1 LDDADPIFG
10 EVDHLPRAGVFVAVP
25 LLVRSGMLEV
35 FQRIYHS
42 IGPAF
47 YGLRTTVVCL
57 FFLALLRIKRP
68 ENLKEHPPEEL
79 GRLLGLDR
87 APEVKTLR
95 RKLDRLAGRKAGM
108 TLMRALAELRV
119 KKRPEVLGV
128 LYMDGHVKEYSGK
141 EATSKGYVCR
151 RRLAA
156 PAATDTWVND
166 INGDPLL
173 VVQSEMNEGLT
184 QTLEPLLCEVR
195 GLAGPERPIT
205 VVFDRGGWSP
215 KLFARLIRSGFHLI
229 TYRKGHFTKVPQSKF
244 TKCGQVEGG
253 KSTVYEL
260 HDAPRIRVG
269 AKGGEKGEGSAY
281 LWLRQ
286 VTRLREDGRQTA
298 VLTDRQDLPPE
309 QVLYL
314 MFNRWRQENFFK
326 YMREEFALDALL
338 EYGSEP
344 VSKEADRPNPARKAI
359 EKELRKVGEEK
370 REAERVLGELLRAN
384 QESARRTVRG
394 FKIANAEALR
404 KVEEASEKI
413 EQLKA
418 KKRVLPKRISA
429 EDLVCLKRERNLV
442 ADAIKMSAYQIE
454 GELCGML
461 EKSYA
466 RHAEEGRTLLHAV
479 FQSSA
484 RMEVEKDKLRIT
496 LSPQSSPHR
505 SLAVA
510 ELCRELTQIRA
521 KFPGTNKR
529 IVLAVDTQNRSYS
542 NRACQEL

>member
-1 LDDADPIFG
+1 
-10 EVDHLPRAGVFVAVP
+10 
-25 LLVRSGMLEV
+25 
-35 FQRIYHS
+35 
-42 IGPAF
+42 
-47 YGLRTTVVCL
+47 
-57 FFLALLRIKRP
+57 
-68 ENLKEHPPEEL
+68 
-79 GRLLGLDR
+79 
-87 APEVKTLR
+87 
-95 RKLDRLAGRKAGM
+95 
-108 TLMRALAELRV
+108 
-119 KKRPEVLGV
+119 
-128 LYMDGHVKEYSGK
+128 
-141 EATSKGYVCR
+141 
-151 RRLAA
+151 
-156 PAATDTWVND
+156 
-166 INGDPLL
+166 
-173 VVQSEMNEGLT
+173 
-184 QTLEPLLCEVR
+184 
-195 GLAGPERPIT
+195 
-205 VVFDRGGWSP
+205 
-215 KLFARLIRSGFHLI
+215 
-229 TYRKGHFTKVPQSKF
+229 
-244 TKCGQVEGG
+244 
-253 KSTVYEL
+253 
-260 HDAPRIRVG
+260 
-269 AKGGEKGEGSAY
+269 
-281 LWLRQ
+281 

-466 RHAEEGRTLLHAV
+466 RHAAEGRTLLHAV

-484 RMEVEKDKLRIT
+484 RMEVEKENLRIT